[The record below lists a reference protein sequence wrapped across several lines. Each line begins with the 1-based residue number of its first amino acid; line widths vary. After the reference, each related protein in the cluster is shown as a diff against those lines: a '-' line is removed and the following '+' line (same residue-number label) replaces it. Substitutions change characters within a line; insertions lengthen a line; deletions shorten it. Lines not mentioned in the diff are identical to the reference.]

1 MEKLD
6 ANAVLHNYAKE
17 PLARKDVENIL
28 KAAPSIAAVMN
39 TRHKVCKENGWKE
52 KAPSKTAF
60 LKAVLEEPNLLR
72 RPILVRGSKLVVGK
86 DLDAIADLIR
96 AAPA

>member
-1 MEKLD
+1 VEKLD
-6 ANAVLHNYAKE
+6 ADAVLHNYAKE
-17 PLARKDVENIL
+17 PLTRKDVEAIL
-28 KAAPSIAAVMN
+28 KAAPSLAAVMN
-39 TRHKVCKENGWKE
+39 TRHKTCRASGWKE
-52 KAPSKTAF
+52 KAPSKATF
-60 LKAVLEEPNLLR
+60 VKAVLEEPNLLR